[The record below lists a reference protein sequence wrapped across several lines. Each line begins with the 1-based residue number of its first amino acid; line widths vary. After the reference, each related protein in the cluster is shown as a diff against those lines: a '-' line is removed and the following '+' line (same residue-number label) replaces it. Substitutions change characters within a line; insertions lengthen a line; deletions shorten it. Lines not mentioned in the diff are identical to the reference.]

1 MLEFDHVT
9 FRYAKNMPVV
19 LSDTSLKFGKGE
31 FIAITGRNGS
41 GKTTIT
47 RLLTGLEKP
56 TEGRVLYEGKDIT
69 KEEASERSRF
79 IGYVFQQPDRQ
90 MFMPTVREEIALG
103 PYHQGK
109 RGEEL
114 NRMVEKAM
122 METDTTALAEA
133 YPRTLSRGDQQR
145 VAIAS
150 ALAMDTEYLILDEPT
165 SGQDGHI
172 NLSMLSINRLPHNA
186 ITAETRLAPL
196 SRDCCASMPETPPLS
211 AQHSRESGAQRVSGA
226 SLDECAAGCEAV
238 EHTGFGDGQHQIPGH
253 HAADKHAAGDLG
265 NHVHNA
271 TRADE

>member
-1 MLEFDHVT
+1 MAEPIFALEHISFTYPGGRQV
-9 FRYAKNMPVV
+9 FRDMDFALYPDRKIGLYGP
-19 LSDTSLKFGKGE
+19 
-31 FIAITGRNGS
+31 NGS

-56 TEGRVLYEGKDIT
+56 TKGRVLYEGKDIT

-145 VAIAS
+145 VAIAR
-150 ALAMDTEYLILDEPT
+150 ALAMKPDILCFDEPT
-165 SGQDGHI
+165 SALDPELTGEVLRVLRDLADRKTTMIIVTHEMHFARDVADRILFMDGGVVVEEGPARQLIDHPQEE
-172 NLSMLSINRLPHNA
+172 R
-186 ITAETRLAPL
+186 TKQFLAHY
-196 SRDCCASMPETPPLS
+196 SE
-211 AQHSRESGAQRVSGA
+211 
-226 SLDECAAGCEAV
+226 
-238 EHTGFGDGQHQIPGH
+238 
-253 HAADKHAAGDLG
+253 
-265 NHVHNA
+265 
-271 TRADE
+271 